1 MKYEPKKELV
11 YVRNGEPLEEEL
23 RARGFN
29 QNEQAELN
37 KAVEG
42 FIRTIEMTPKQK
54 QAYEYMEEAYL
65 KYICAYGEI
74 AFSLGYSDGVE
85 AGMEKK
91 ADGKSTIL
99 SVKDMAYL
107 ITAHDAIRKL
117 NRTLFGRKELHYKDK
132 GVLGALEC
140 ILDVINNGM
149 STRRRLLEE
158 EKTEMTR
165 KILNDDSRTPEERAT
180 RLLK

>member
-11 YVRNGEPLEEEL
+11 YIRNGEPLEEEL
-23 RARGFN
+23 RTRGFN
-29 QNEQAELN
+29 QNEQAQLN
-37 KAVEG
+37 DAIEK
-42 FIRTIEMTPKQK
+42 FIRTIKMSPEQK

-85 AGMEKK
+85 AGLEKK

-107 ITAHDAIRKL
+107 VAAYDAI
-117 NRTLFGRKELHYKDK
+117 KELHYKDK
-132 GVLGALEC
+132 GILGALQC
-140 ILDVINNGM
+140 ILDVIDNGM
-149 STRRRLLEE
+149 STRRKLLEE
-158 EKTEMTR
+158 EKTEMTGR
-165 KILNDDSRTPEERAT
+165 ILNDASRTPVERAT
-180 RLLK
+180 TLLK

>member
-11 YVRNGEPLEEEL
+11 YIRNGEPLEEEL
-23 RARGFN
+23 RTRGFN
-29 QNEQAELN
+29 QNEQAQLN
-37 KAVEG
+37 DAIEK
-42 FIRTIEMTPKQK
+42 FIRTIKMSPEQK

-91 ADGKSTIL
+91 ADWKSTIL

-107 ITAHDAIRKL
+107 VAAYDAI
-117 NRTLFGRKELHYKDK
+117 KELHYKDK
-132 GVLGALEC
+132 GILGALQC
-140 ILDVINNGM
+140 ILDVIDNGM
-149 STRRRLLEE
+149 STRRKLLEE
-158 EKTEMTR
+158 EKTEMTGR
-165 KILNDDSRTPEERAT
+165 ILNDDSRTPVERAT
-180 RLLK
+180 TLLK

>member
-11 YVRNGEPLEEEL
+11 YIRNGEPLEEEL
-23 RARGFN
+23 RTRGFN

-37 KAVEG
+37 DAVEK
-42 FIRTIEMTPKQK
+42 FIRTIKMSPEQK

-65 KYICAYGEI
+65 KYICAYGEV

-107 ITAHDAIRKL
+107 VAAYDAI
-117 NRTLFGRKELHYKDK
+117 KELHYKDK
-132 GVLGALEC
+132 GILGALQC
-140 ILDVINNGM
+140 ILDVIDNGM
-149 STRRRLLEE
+149 STRRKLLEE
-158 EKTEMTR
+158 EKTEMTGR
-165 KILNDDSRTPEERAT
+165 ILNDDSRTPVERAT
-180 RLLK
+180 TLLK

>member
-1 MKYEPKKELV
+1 MGEITMKYEPKKELV
-11 YVRNGEPLEEEL
+11 YIRNGEPLEEEL
-23 RARGFN
+23 RTRGFN
-29 QNEQAELN
+29 QNEQAQLN
-37 KAVEG
+37 DAIEK
-42 FIRTIEMTPKQK
+42 FIRTIKMSPEQK

-107 ITAHDAIRKL
+107 VAAYDAI
-117 NRTLFGRKELHYKDK
+117 KELHYKDK
-132 GVLGALEC
+132 GILGALQC
-140 ILDVINNGM
+140 ILDVIDNGM
-149 STRRRLLEE
+149 STRRKLLEE
-158 EKTEMTR
+158 EKTEMTGR
-165 KILNDDSRTPEERAT
+165 ILNDDSRTPVERAT
-180 RLLK
+180 TLLK

>member
-11 YVRNGEPLEEEL
+11 YIRNGEPLEEEL
-23 RARGFN
+23 RTRGFN
-29 QNEQAELN
+29 QNEQAQLN
-37 KAVEG
+37 DAIEK
-42 FIRTIEMTPKQK
+42 FIRTIKMSPEQK

-65 KYICAYGEI
+65 KYICAYGEF

-107 ITAHDAIRKL
+107 VAAYDAI
-117 NRTLFGRKELHYKDK
+117 KELHYKDK
-132 GVLGALEC
+132 GILGALQC
-140 ILDVINNGM
+140 ILDVIDNGM
-149 STRRRLLEE
+149 STRRKLLEE
-158 EKTEMTR
+158 EKTEMTGR
-165 KILNDDSRTPEERAT
+165 ILNDDSRTPVERAT
-180 RLLK
+180 TLLK

>member
-11 YVRNGEPLEEEL
+11 YIRNGEPLEEEL
-23 RARGFN
+23 RTREFN
-29 QNEQAELN
+29 QNEQAQLN
-37 KAVEG
+37 DAIEK
-42 FIRTIEMTPKQK
+42 FIRTIKMSPEQK

-107 ITAHDAIRKL
+107 VAAYDAI
-117 NRTLFGRKELHYKDK
+117 KELHYKDK
-132 GVLGALEC
+132 GILGALQC
-140 ILDVINNGM
+140 ILDVIDNGM
-149 STRRRLLEE
+149 STRRKLLEE
-158 EKTEMTR
+158 EKTEMTGR
-165 KILNDDSRTPEERAT
+165 ILNDDSRTPVERAT
-180 RLLK
+180 TLLK

>member
-11 YVRNGEPLEEEL
+11 YIRNGEPLEEEL
-23 RARGFN
+23 RTRGFN
-29 QNEQAELN
+29 QNEQAQLN
-37 KAVEG
+37 DAIEK
-42 FIRTIEMTPKQK
+42 FIRTIKMSPEQK

-85 AGMEKK
+85 AGMEKT

-107 ITAHDAIRKL
+107 VAAYDAI
-117 NRTLFGRKELHYKDK
+117 KELHYKDK
-132 GVLGALEC
+132 GILGALQC
-140 ILDVINNGM
+140 ILDVIDNGM
-149 STRRRLLEE
+149 STRRKLLEE
-158 EKTEMTR
+158 EKTEMTGR
-165 KILNDDSRTPEERAT
+165 ILNDDSRTPVERAT
-180 RLLK
+180 TLLK

>member
-11 YVRNGEPLEEEL
+11 YIRNGEPLEEEL
-23 RARGFN
+23 RTRGFN
-29 QNEQAELN
+29 QNEQAQLN
-37 KAVEG
+37 DAIEK
-42 FIRTIEMTPKQK
+42 FIRTIKMSPEQK

-107 ITAHDAIRKL
+107 VAAYDAI
-117 NRTLFGRKELHYKDK
+117 KELHYKDQ
-132 GVLGALEC
+132 GILGALQC
-140 ILDVINNGM
+140 ILDVIDNGM
-149 STRRRLLEE
+149 STRRKLLEE
-158 EKTEMTR
+158 EKTEMTGR
-165 KILNDDSRTPEERAT
+165 ILNDDSRTPVERAT
-180 RLLK
+180 TLLK

>member
-11 YVRNGEPLEEEL
+11 YIRNGEPLEEEL
-23 RARGFN
+23 RAREFN

-37 KAVEG
+37 DAVED
-42 FIRTIEMTPKQK
+42 FIRTIKMSPKQK

-107 ITAHDAIRKL
+107 IAAYDAI
-117 NRTLFGRKELHYKDK
+117 KELHYNDK
-132 GVLGALEC
+132 GILGALQC
-140 ILDVINNGM
+140 ILDVIDNGM
-149 STRRRLLEE
+149 STRRKLLEE
-158 EKTEMTR
+158 EKTEMTER
-165 KILNDDSRTPEERAT
+165 ILNDDSRTPVERAIT
-180 RLLK
+180 LLK

>member
-1 MKYEPKKELV
+1 M
-11 YVRNGEPLEEEL
+11 RT
-23 RARGFN
+23 RGFN
-29 QNEQAELN
+29 QNEQAQLN
-37 KAVEG
+37 DAIEK
-42 FIRTIEMTPKQK
+42 FIRTIKMSPEQK

-107 ITAHDAIRKL
+107 VAAYDAI
-117 NRTLFGRKELHYKDK
+117 KELHYKDK
-132 GVLGALEC
+132 GILGALQC
-140 ILDVINNGM
+140 ILDVIDNGM
-149 STRRRLLEE
+149 STRRKLLEE
-158 EKTEMTR
+158 EKTEMTGR
-165 KILNDDSRTPEERAT
+165 ILNDASRTPVERAT
-180 RLLK
+180 TLLK

>member
-11 YVRNGEPLEEEL
+11 YIRNGEPLEEEL
-23 RARGFN
+23 RTRGFN
-29 QNEQAELN
+29 QNEQAQLN
-37 KAVEG
+37 DAIEK
-42 FIRTIEMTPKQK
+42 FIRTIKMSPEQK

-107 ITAHDAIRKL
+107 VEAYDAI
-117 NRTLFGRKELHYKDK
+117 KELHYKDK
-132 GVLGALEC
+132 GILGALQC
-140 ILDVINNGM
+140 ILDVIDNGM
-149 STRRRLLEE
+149 STRRKLLEE
-158 EKTEMTR
+158 EKTEMTGR
-165 KILNDDSRTPEERAT
+165 ILNDDSRTPVERAT
-180 RLLK
+180 TLLK

>member
-11 YVRNGEPLEEEL
+11 YIRNGEPLEEEL
-23 RARGFN
+23 RTRGFN
-29 QNEQAELN
+29 QNEQAQLN
-37 KAVEG
+37 DAIEK
-42 FIRTIEMTPKQK
+42 FIRTIKMSPEQK

-107 ITAHDAIRKL
+107 VAAYDAI
-117 NRTLFGRKELHYKDK
+117 KELHYKDK
-132 GVLGALEC
+132 GILGALQC
-140 ILDVINNGM
+140 ILDLIDNGM
-149 STRRRLLEE
+149 STRRKLLEE
-158 EKTEMTR
+158 EKTEMTGR
-165 KILNDDSRTPEERAT
+165 ILNDDSRTPVERAT
-180 RLLK
+180 TLLK

>member
-11 YVRNGEPLEEEL
+11 YIRNGEPLEEEL
-23 RARGFN
+23 RTRGFN
-29 QNEQAELN
+29 QNEEAQLN
-37 KAVEG
+37 DAIEK
-42 FIRTIEMTPKQK
+42 FIRTIKMSPEQK

-107 ITAHDAIRKL
+107 VAAYDAI
-117 NRTLFGRKELHYKDK
+117 KELHYKDK
-132 GVLGALEC
+132 GILGALQC
-140 ILDVINNGM
+140 ILDVIDNGM
-149 STRRRLLEE
+149 STRRKLLEE
-158 EKTEMTR
+158 EKTEMTGR
-165 KILNDDSRTPEERAT
+165 ILNDDSRTPVERAT
-180 RLLK
+180 TLLK

>member
-11 YVRNGEPLEEEL
+11 YIRNGEPLEEEL
-23 RARGFN
+23 RTRGFN
-29 QNEQAELN
+29 QNEQAQLN
-37 KAVEG
+37 DAIEK
-42 FIRTIEMTPKQK
+42 FIRTIKMSPEQK

-107 ITAHDAIRKL
+107 VAAYDAI
-117 NRTLFGRKELHYKDK
+117 KELHYKDK
-132 GVLGALEC
+132 GILGALQC
-140 ILDVINNGM
+140 ILDVIDNGM
-149 STRRRLLEE
+149 STRLKLLEE
-158 EKTEMTR
+158 EKTEMTGR
-165 KILNDDSRTPEERAT
+165 ILNDDSRTPVERAT
-180 RLLK
+180 TLLK

>member
-1 MKYEPKKELV
+1 MGEITMKYEPKKELV
-11 YVRNGEPLEEEL
+11 YIRNGEPLEEEL
-23 RARGFN
+23 RTRGFN

-37 KAVEG
+37 DAVEK
-42 FIRTIEMTPKQK
+42 FIRTIKMSPEQK

-65 KYICAYGEI
+65 KYICAYGEV

-107 ITAHDAIRKL
+107 VAAYDAI
-117 NRTLFGRKELHYKDK
+117 KELHYKDK
-132 GVLGALEC
+132 GILGALQC
-140 ILDVINNGM
+140 ILDVIDNGM
-149 STRRRLLEE
+149 STRRKLLEE
-158 EKTEMTR
+158 EKTEMTGR
-165 KILNDDSRTPEERAT
+165 ILNDDSRTPVERAT
-180 RLLK
+180 TLLK

>member
-1 MKYEPKKELV
+1 MKYEQKKELV
-11 YVRNGEPLEEEL
+11 YIRNGEPLEEEL
-23 RARGFN
+23 RTRGFN
-29 QNEQAELN
+29 QNEQAQLN
-37 KAVEG
+37 DAIEK
-42 FIRTIEMTPKQK
+42 FIRTIKMSPEQK

-107 ITAHDAIRKL
+107 VAAYDAI
-117 NRTLFGRKELHYKDK
+117 KELHYKDK
-132 GVLGALEC
+132 GILGALQC
-140 ILDVINNGM
+140 ILDVIDNGM
-149 STRRRLLEE
+149 STRRKLLEE
-158 EKTEMTR
+158 EKTEMTGR
-165 KILNDDSRTPEERAT
+165 ILNDDSRTPVERAT
-180 RLLK
+180 TLLK

>member
-11 YVRNGEPLEEEL
+11 YIRNGEPLEEEL
-23 RARGFN
+23 RTRGFN
-29 QNEQAELN
+29 QNEQAQLN
-37 KAVEG
+37 DAIEK
-42 FIRTIEMTPKQK
+42 FIRTIKMSPEQK

-107 ITAHDAIRKL
+107 VAAYDAI
-117 NRTLFGRKELHYKDK
+117 KELQYKDK
-132 GVLGALEC
+132 VILGALQC
-140 ILDVINNGM
+140 ILDVIDNGM
-149 STRRRLLEE
+149 STRRKLLEE
-158 EKTEMTR
+158 EKTEMTGR
-165 KILNDDSRTPEERAT
+165 ILNDDSRTPVERAT
-180 RLLK
+180 TLLK

>member
-11 YVRNGEPLEEEL
+11 YIRNGEPLEEEL
-23 RARGFN
+23 RTRGFN
-29 QNEQAELN
+29 QNEQAQLN
-37 KAVEG
+37 DAIEK
-42 FIRTIEMTPKQK
+42 FIRTIKMSPEQK

-107 ITAHDAIRKL
+107 VAAYDAI
-117 NRTLFGRKELHYKDK
+117 KELHYKDK
-132 GVLGALEC
+132 GILGALQC
-140 ILDVINNGM
+140 ILDVIDNGM
-149 STRRRLLEE
+149 STRRKLLEE
-158 EKTEMTR
+158 EKTEMTGR
-165 KILNDDSRTPEERAT
+165 ILNDDSRTPVERAT
-180 RLLK
+180 TLLK

>member
-11 YVRNGEPLEEEL
+11 YIRNGEPLEEEL
-23 RARGFN
+23 RTRGFN
-29 QNEQAELN
+29 QNEQAQLN
-37 KAVEG
+37 DAIEK
-42 FIRTIEMTPKQK
+42 FIRTIKMSPEQK

-107 ITAHDAIRKL
+107 VAAYDAI
-117 NRTLFGRKELHYKDK
+117 KELHYIDK
-132 GVLGALEC
+132 GILGALQC
-140 ILDVINNGM
+140 ILDVIDNGM
-149 STRRRLLEE
+149 STRRKLLEE
-158 EKTEMTR
+158 EKTEMTGR
-165 KILNDDSRTPEERAT
+165 ILNDDSRTPVERAT
-180 RLLK
+180 TLLK

>member
-1 MKYEPKKELV
+1 MSRKQCPTTDEQKKELV
-11 YVRNGEPLEEEL
+11 YIRNGEPLEEEL
-23 RARGFN
+23 RTRGFN
-29 QNEQAELN
+29 QNEQAQLN
-37 KAVEG
+37 DAIEK
-42 FIRTIEMTPKQK
+42 FIRTIKMSPEQK

-107 ITAHDAIRKL
+107 VAAYDAI
-117 NRTLFGRKELHYKDK
+117 KELHYKDK
-132 GVLGALEC
+132 GILGALQC
-140 ILDVINNGM
+140 ILDVIDNGM
-149 STRRRLLEE
+149 STRRKLLEE
-158 EKTEMTR
+158 EKTEMTGR
-165 KILNDDSRTPEERAT
+165 ILNDDSRTPVERAT
-180 RLLK
+180 TLLK

>member
-11 YVRNGEPLEEEL
+11 YIRNVEPLEEEL
-23 RARGFN
+23 RTRGFN
-29 QNEQAELN
+29 QNEQAQLN
-37 KAVEG
+37 DAIEK
-42 FIRTIEMTPKQK
+42 FIRTIKMSPEQK

-107 ITAHDAIRKL
+107 VAAYDAI
-117 NRTLFGRKELHYKDK
+117 KELHYKDK
-132 GVLGALEC
+132 GILGALQC
-140 ILDVINNGM
+140 ILDVIDNGM
-149 STRRRLLEE
+149 STRRKLLEE
-158 EKTEMTR
+158 EKTEMTGR
-165 KILNDDSRTPEERAT
+165 ILNDDSRTPVERAT
-180 RLLK
+180 TLLK